1 MEEEFGLLVSVCLVL
16 LEVGVRDC
24 HGIRFKKMT
33 CFSRGVSGGRSGV
46 PGTDWGVTHQ
56 KRADSSNPASPL
68 CPHDSPPSLSESH
81 LGVMA
86 PPGGL
91 FV

>member
-16 LEVGVRDC
+16 LEVGVRDF

-46 PGTDWGVTHQ
+46 PGTD
-56 KRADSSNPASPL
+56 
-68 CPHDSPPSLSESH
+68 
-81 LGVMA
+81 
-86 PPGGL
+86 
-91 FV
+91 